1 MSFPWSENRGAK
13 TGQAGPVGGRGR
25 SGRLKT
31 FVLLAALGAA
41 GLGLFASGA
50 VDVASLADRMA
61 AASPKEGEGKA
72 AASAPAGEADG
83 GGGLTQRAEE
93 IGRRE
98 AAVKREEEKLREFKK
113 EMEQKI
119 AQFEKLKI
127 DVEASLKKVEDE
139 REQNFRHLVKVYE
152 SMPAEDAAARMEK
165 LEDKVA
171 LALLSRMKGKTAG
184 KVLAAVEPT
193 RAARLSESLA
203 EKKKR

>member
-1 MSFPWSENRGAK
+1 MSFPWSENRDAK
-13 TGQAGPVGGRGR
+13 TGHPRGRGS

-41 GLGLFASGA
+41 GLGLFGSGA
-50 VDVASLADRMA
+50 VDVASLADRTA
-61 AASPKEGEGKA
+61 VASTKEGEGKTVA
-72 AASAPAGEADG
+72 GPADEAG
-83 GGGLTQRAEE
+83 GGAGLTQRAEE

-98 AAVKREEEKLREFKK
+98 AAVKREEEKLKDLKK
-113 EMEQKI
+113 EMEQRI
-119 AQFEKLKI
+119 AHFEKLKT

-152 SMPAEDAAARMEK
+152 SMPAEEAAARMEK

-184 KVLAAVEPT
+184 KVLAAVDAT
-193 RAARLSESLA
+193 RAARLSEALA

>member
-1 MSFPWSENRGAK
+1 MSFPWPEDRNAA
-13 TGQAGPVGGRGR
+13 TAGRPVPSGR

-31 FVLLAALGAA
+31 FVLLACLGAA

-50 VDVASLADRMA
+50 VDVASLAGRTA
-61 AASPKEGEGKA
+61 VASTKEGEGKTA
-72 AASAPAGEADG
+72 AAAPAGDTG
-83 GGGLTQRAEE
+83 GGPALTQLAEE

-98 AAVKREEEKLREFKK
+98 AAVKREEEKLQDLKK

-119 AQFEKLKI
+119 AHFEKLKTE
-127 DVEASLKKVEDE
+127 VEASLKKVEDE

-152 SMPAEDAAARMEK
+152 SMPAEEAAARMEK

-184 KVLAAVEPT
+184 KVLAAVEAT
-193 RAARLSESLA
+193 RAARLSEALA
-203 EKKKR
+203 ERKKR

>member
-1 MSFPWSENRGAK
+1 MSFPWLENRNAK
-13 TGQAGPVGGRGR
+13 AAAGPVSSGRP
-25 SGRLKT
+25 GRLKT
-31 FVLLAALGAA
+31 FVFLAALGAA

-50 VDVASLADRMA
+50 VDVASLADRTA
-61 AASPKEGEGKA
+61 VASTKEGEGKTA
-72 AASAPAGEADG
+72 AAAPAGEAG
-83 GGGLTQRAEE
+83 GGGALTQRAEE

-98 AAVKREEEKLREFKK
+98 AAVKREEEKLQELKK

-184 KVLAAVEPT
+184 KVLAAVEAT
-193 RAARLSESLA
+193 RAARLSEALA